1 MIEGLFMI
9 RHFIPLDIGVVLM
22 DFSGNG
28 LSDGEYN
35 TLGYKETLDLNR
47 VIRFLYEDINCSN
60 IALWGRSM
68 GANCILYYMSKK
80 FREKFS

>member
-1 MIEGLFMI
+1 MI

-47 VIRFLYEDINCSN
+47 AIRFLYEDINCSN

-80 FREKFS
+80 F